1 MASRRQRKF
10 ARYSPYSTS
19 DQLSECNNWS
29 TSKFKEELLKN
40 GINITS
46 NLAKTV
52 LKQLYLDN
60 VKSVSDKPMR
70 ENSSSLEVV
79 SNEVMGNNSQ
89 SSEVA
94 EISTPERDTPR
105 LLGNLNEV
113 VAGLKNS
120 MDSFNVNQ
128 VIVPGNDEE
137 RRSTNSQ
144 DNFTLYNWYGVPPRE
159 SGYGLNLASNSA
171 TTAINGVPSSS
182 LPFMDIISPTL
193 KKQIPVL
200 EGRDVNLAALLMK
213 DYETVQAANSMHIQ
227 AADLKLICQES
238 INICL

>member
-1 MASRRQRKF
+1 M
-10 ARYSPYSTS
+10 
-19 DQLSECNNWS
+19 
-29 TSKFKEELLKN
+29 
-40 GINITS
+40 
-46 NLAKTV
+46 
-52 LKQLYLDN
+52 KQLYLDN
-60 VKSVSDKPMR
+60 VKSVSDKPIR

-79 SNEVMGNNSQ
+79 SNELMCNNSQ

-94 EISTPERDTPR
+94 EISTPERDISR

-128 VIVPGNDEE
+128 VNSSVVRQRPELSRIVLGNDEDS
-137 RRSTNSQ
+137 RNTNSQ

-159 SGYGLNLASNSA
+159 SDYGLNLASNSA

-213 DYETVQAANSMHIQ
+213 DYESVQAANSLHIQ
-227 AADLKLICQES
+227 AADLKLFCQES